1 MKQKQIQP
9 RDEVSVIFRR
19 NKGKEGRSRT
29 FQTESQRSLSHDKI
43 IIIIPR
49 LLSSNDLFSLR
60 RELGGW
66 HGWGKEEKRLR
77 ERQGERRGRID
88 GRQKKLGC
96 FFCFVLQRPF

>member
-66 HGWGKEEKRLR
+66 HGWGKEEKGC
-77 ERQGERRGRID
+77 ENAKGRGV
-88 GRQKKLGC
+88 GG
-96 FFCFVLQRPF
+96 